1 MSAEITKDNINDILK
16 DLGKEYRKR
25 AGKQMPA
32 EIVMTGGA
40 AIIAKYGFRT
50 TSYDIDAIIK
60 AASSLKD
67 AALII
72 RDKYDLQQGW
82 LNSDFKNTTSYSN
95 KLYEHSHHYRTFAN
109 VLNIRIV
116 DAEYLLATKLKAAR
130 PYKHDLSDI
139 AGIII
144 EEKAHNPD
152 FTKERVMNAYYD
164 MYGKTT
170 NPSKEAIVCMN
181 DAFSTEH
188 PKELIEKLNK
198 KERNANKLLVDFQT
212 EYPNVLND
220 DNMSDILNNLKT
232 KHEKR
237 KQQAEDKFGHIQAN
251 HPNPELGLGE

>member
-50 TSYDIDAIIK
+50 TSYDIDTIIK

-72 RDKYDLQQGW
+72 RDTYDLQQGW

-144 EEKAHNPD
+144 ESHVALIVLFIYICLHIH
-152 FTKERVMNAYYD
+152 T
-164 MYGKTT
+164 
-170 NPSKEAIVCMN
+170 AISNIINICYFFV
-181 DAFSTEH
+181 
-188 PKELIEKLNK
+188 
-198 KERNANKLLVDFQT
+198 
-212 EYPNVLND
+212 
-220 DNMSDILNNLKT
+220 
-232 KHEKR
+232 
-237 KQQAEDKFGHIQAN
+237 KFA
-251 HPNPELGLGE
+251 